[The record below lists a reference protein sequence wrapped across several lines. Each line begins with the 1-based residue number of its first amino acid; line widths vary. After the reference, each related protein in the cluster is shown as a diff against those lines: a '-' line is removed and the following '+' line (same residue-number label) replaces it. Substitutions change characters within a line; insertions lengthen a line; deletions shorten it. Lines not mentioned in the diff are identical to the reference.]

1 MPGGESH
8 TTTTFGR
15 TEVITKVLSWIPS
28 YYPLWARDDLQGSGG
43 GLISPRS
50 NSDAP
55 EYPRIFCLFFCFK
68 KHRLRGDI

>member
-15 TEVITKVLSWIPS
+15 TEVITKVLSWIP
-28 YYPLWARDDLQGSGG
+28 YYNLLWARDDLQGRGE
-43 GLISPRS
+43 GLILPRS

-55 EYPRIFCLFFCFK
+55 EHPRIFCFK

>member
-15 TEVITKVLSWIPS
+15 TEVITKVLSWIP
-28 YYPLWARDDLQGSGG
+28 YYNLLWARDDLQGSGE

-55 EYPRIFCLFFCFK
+55 EDPRIFCLF
-68 KHRLRGDI
+68 